1 MLKRSWAM
9 VLVLGWAGFTTL
21 LARADDAKTPSG
33 GAALEGAVV
42 MAQLGSGSVRNIV
55 PVFGQLVSFA
65 MPKGFVPAFEE
76 AKGNFYIWE
85 AVPDGE
91 TTSAWTQML
100 TLTGLR
106 GLVVNANVNAEAIAV
121 NIAKGFQRTCPDTF
135 GVANARVGDIGGKEA
150 FGVVVSCGIAN
161 PKGPKAAQYSESA
174 LVVAIKGYENY
185 YTLQWA
191 ERGAAV
197 PARPKIE
204 VQKWVPKLK
213 LLDETRLCALIPE
226 EQPPYPSCR

>member
-1 MLKRSWAM
+1 MKRSWAM
-9 VLVLGWAGFTTL
+9 VLVFAWAGVTTL
-21 LARADDAKTPSG
+21 LAQADDVKTPNG
-33 GAALEGAVV
+33 GAVLEGAMT
-42 MAQLGSGSVRNIV
+42 MAQSGSVRNIV

-76 AKGNFYIWE
+76 VKGNFYIWE

-91 TTSAWTQML
+91 TVDAWTQML

-135 GVANARVGDIGGKEA
+135 DVANTRVGDINGKEA

-161 PKGPKAAQYSESA
+161 PKGPKVAQYSESA

-197 PARPKIE
+197 AAKQKIDL
-204 VQKWVPKLK
+204 QKWLPKLK
-213 LLDETRLCALIPE
+213 LLATTKLCALNPD
-226 EQPPYPSCR
+226 EQPPSPSCR